1 MQLIKGADMFKIF
14 ETDQF
19 LKDLNK
25 LDESQKIIIYRQ
37 IVKKTYP
44 QLKNNP
50 YFGKNI
56 KKLKAYIPVTWRY
69 RVGKFRLFYEICDKE
84 KIINITTADL
94 RGNVYKKEKI

>member
-1 MQLIKGADMFKIF
+1 MQPIKGADLFKIF

-25 LDESQKIIIYRQ
+25 LDESERIRIYRQ
-37 IVKKTYP
+37 ILKKTYP

-56 KKLKAYIPVTWRY
+56 KKLKSYIPDTWRY
-69 RVGKFRLFYEICDKE
+69 RVGKFRIFYEIYDKE
-84 KIINITTADL
+84 KIINITVVDL
-94 RGNVYKKEKI
+94 RGNLY